1 MADARIVLNLNAD
14 IQRCQTM
21 TLFQHISWV
30 FTFHC
35 RIFASVFFPRQITLK
50 QAFSGTKSAPLL
62 AMNLFLRETSQ
73 ASDMS
78 LKLAPYLW
86 SGPWSEM
93 SCHFWERM
101 SLTHCSVWFTW
112 CATSKLQH
120 FYFVNI
126 RPSRFLFV
134 SPLIYFLGLVQI
146 SSTVGLGGWGEEGE
160 TICLSKWAI
169 KPLDTKMAQVW
180 FV

>member
-62 AMNLFLRETSQ
+62 GMSLFLRETSQ

-78 LKLAPYLW
+78 VKLAPYLW
-86 SGPWSEM
+86 SG
-93 SCHFWERM
+93 
-101 SLTHCSVWFTW
+101 CSNPGLKWV
-112 CATSKLQH
+112 ATSEKGCHSPTAPFDLPAVLH
-120 FYFVNI
+120 LSSNTFTLWTFVHH
-126 RPSRFLFV
+126 
-134 SPLIYFLGLVQI
+134 
-146 SSTVGLGGWGEEGE
+146 EGE
-160 TICLSKWAI
+160 TICLSMWAI
-169 KPLDTKMAQVW
+169 KPPDINMVQVW